1 MNMEKSVIF
10 YNKKIKLK
18 NPILLIGLP
27 GIGSVG
33 SLVAEHIK
41 NETKAEKFGI
51 LYSPFFPPHVI
62 MESTGTAR
70 MLSNRLYHFKN
81 KKGNSILILLGDTQP
96 MTTKGQYAVNGK
108 IARFFKKIGGKEVY
122 AIGGYSVSNHYIEKP
137 RVFGVAMDKKTMN
150 KLSSVGI
157 LFGKASGSIFGS
169 AGLLPVMASK
179 HGMSSAC
186 IMGETGLL
194 EIDANAAKAVL
205 EVLNKLFEI
214 NINLSNLDKI
224 KKETEKLMKE
234 LEEASKGNPEQLSG
248 ALPHKDNLTYIR

>member
-1 MNMEKSVIF
+1 MKKTTIF
-10 YNKKIKLK
+10 YNKKIKIK

-41 NETKAEKFGI
+41 NESGAEKFGV

-62 MESTGTAR
+62 METSGKAR
-70 MLSNRLYHFKN
+70 MLSNRFYHFKN
-81 KKGNSILILLGDTQP
+81 KKGNSIIILLGDTQP
-96 MTTKGQYAVNGK
+96 MTTKGQYEVNGQ
-108 IARFFKKIGGKEVY
+108 IARFFKRIGGKEVY

-137 RVFGVAMDKKTMN
+137 RVFGVATDIKTIK
-150 KLSSVGI
+150 KLSSFGI
-157 LFGKASGSIFGS
+157 LFGKASGSIFGA
-169 AGLLPVMASK
+169 AGLIPLLASK
-179 HGMSSAC
+179 QGISSAC

-205 EVLNKLFEI
+205 EILNKVLDI
-214 NINLSNLDKI
+214 NINPSNLDKI

-248 ALPHKDNLTYIR
+248 APGHKDNLTYIR

>member
-1 MNMEKSVIF
+1 MERSIIF

-18 NPILLIGLP
+18 NPILLVGLP

-41 NETKAEKFGI
+41 NESKAEKFGV

-62 MESTGTAR
+62 MESSGKAR
-70 MLSNRLYHFKN
+70 MLSNRFYHFKN
-81 KKGNSILILLGDTQP
+81 KKGTSILILLGDTQS

-108 IARFFKKIGGKEVY
+108 IAKFFNKLGGKEVY
-122 AIGGYSVSNHYIEKP
+122 AVGGYSISNHYIEKP
-137 RVFGVAMDKKTMN
+137 RVFGVASNKKTIEQ
-150 KLSSVGI
+150 LSKFGI
-157 LFGKASGSIFGS
+157 VFGKASGSIFGA

-179 HGMSSAC
+179 YGINSAC
-186 IMGETGLL
+186 LMGETGLL

-205 EVLNKLFEI
+205 EILNKVLDI
-214 NINLSNLDKI
+214 NINPSNLDKI

-234 LEEASKGNPEQLSG
+234 LEEASKGNPDQLPG
-248 ALPHKDNLTYIR
+248 AAPHNKDNLTYIR